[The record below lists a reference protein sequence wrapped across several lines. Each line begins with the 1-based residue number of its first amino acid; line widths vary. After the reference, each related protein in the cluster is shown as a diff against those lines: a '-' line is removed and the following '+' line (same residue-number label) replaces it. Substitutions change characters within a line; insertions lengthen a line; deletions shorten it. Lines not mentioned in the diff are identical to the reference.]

1 MNPERLSTVD
11 LLRADLLRQSQ
22 LLRGPEANPPR
33 GWRMWVGV
41 LSPRFGPVL
50 LCRIAHM
57 LYRKRLGPLAK
68 LISLLNFF
76 AFGIEIAVRCPIG
89 PGLFLP
95 HSHGTVI
102 GAWRIGSNAT
112 IFQGVTLGAR
122 EVDFTYTKDSRPT
135 LGDDI
140 IVGAGA
146 KVLGGVA
153 LGDRVRV
160 GANAVVLKDIPADTL
175 AVGVPARLIG
185 NREQGKASS

>member
-1 MNPERLSTVD
+1 
-11 LLRADLLRQSQ
+11 
-22 LLRGPEANPPR
+22 
-33 GWRMWVGV
+33 
-41 LSPRFGPVL
+41 
-50 LCRIAHM
+50 M